1 MLFSLE
7 VLQFQCYNVTKML
20 SQVRYNKPGTTVKRG
35 YYMKKMFNHT
45 KKPVPEWEGFDEN
58 QYDWDEVD
66 MIEEGEEY
74 YAETEEGDSAYYAEN
89 EGEDSGEYWNDQEA
103 YADSEDTQYDGMYYA
118 ESGNPEDYVEEG
130 EDGYYEE
137 EYYEEEYYE
146 EGINKEE
153 YYEEGTY
160 EEEYYEEETY
170 EDEEDME
177 TVILPMSSAEETG
190 ETELGGRAALTPRT
204 RERKS
209 QRDHDSIGIMDRMI
223 LGTGVAVL
231 ILALVTV
238 GFYISSRIVDRQISS
253 FVSVGKQLD
262 GIDVIGEAGLLAV
275 ADAQLAKMAAA
286 DLLDREQEH
295 NQDDGYNESDYRRD
309 VTVTMEFVSI
319 QKDLKI
325 KFVNDN
331 TGKLVANVPFAVQVT
346 DPDGKS
352 FIWSD
357 DDMDGI
363 IYKKDITPGS
373 YKVVMEALTDE
384 KYSKYTL
391 STQSRTVDVKKNI
404 AYEKVDVANEIKSED
419 EVDASKEDTAKND
432 TVLESALQDTVAW
445 VESKIIDAVYVEVD
459 PSKIPK
465 PTTILAGSA
474 TARASGVG
482 RMVLTDGENTNPST
496 NTPGE
501 SEAPATTPEKP
512 TPTPEAPTPTPEV
525 PTPTPEGTEE
535 PTPTPTLTPSPT
547 PTPIAMTVELKPSS
561 VTTVVGGTVTS
572 QIEVENAPE
581 GKTPTYYIEGNNYVT
596 ASVSSDGK
604 ITIVGKAQGTTQIPV
619 TVKCEGSESVS
630 KMLTINVNPAK
641 TVTIE
646 KSAITFVGE
655 SLVLNVSATD
665 TITPSFRVTSSDAS
679 IATVPSSVKDNK
691 ITVNGLKVGTVTITV
706 ELVESNAV
714 TGVATCTVTVKEHP
728 KNDKV
733 TSLKDENNNQ
743 LYVLDNGTYRQA
755 VYADYYVSGTKFYLQ
770 TAPKYNGWQN
780 INGKVYYFTA
790 DGKYVTGE
798 QVIQGAKYNF
808 ASDGTLVTGSG
819 MLGIDVS
826 KHNTITDWNAIK
838 NSGVNFVII
847 RCGYR
852 GSSVGSLIEDPKFKT
867 YIQGATSAGIKVGIY
882 FFTQAM
888 DEREAVEEA
897 SMVLELVKNY
907 KISYPIFLDVESSG
921 GRADAI
927 DKATRTAVCK
937 AFCQTIQ
944 SKGYTAGIYANKSWL
959 ETKLDPSALSAYK
972 IWLAQYRSSPTY
984 TGRYDLWQYSSTGRI
999 NGITGDVDMD
1009 LSYLGY

>member
-1 MLFSLE
+1 
-7 VLQFQCYNVTKML
+7 
-20 SQVRYNKPGTTVKRG
+20 
-35 YYMKKMFNHT
+35 MKKMFNHT
-45 KKPVPEWEGFDEN
+45 KRPVSEWEDLAEN
-58 QYDWDEVD
+58 KHDWDEVD
-66 MIEEGEEY
+66 LINESGDYQEVAEEGEVSC
-74 YAETEEGDSAYYAEN
+74 YAEET
-89 EGEDSGEYWNDQEA
+89 GEDSEEYWNDQGT
-103 YADSEDTQYDGMYYA
+103 YADSEDVQDGGMYYA
-118 ESGNPEDYVEEG
+118 ESGSSEDYQEESNAEYNEEG
-130 EDGYYEE
+130 NYEEGYYEEGNYEE

-146 EGINKEE
+146 EEE
-153 YYEEGTY
+153 YDG
-160 EEEYYEEETY
+160 
-170 EDEEDME
+170 EEDME
-177 TVILPMSSAEETG
+177 AVVFPTEDTGMEEF
-190 ETELGGRAALTPRT
+190 GGRSAATSGT
-204 RERKS
+204 RGKKRR
-209 QRDHDSIGIMDRMI
+209 QGFAGMGMMDQMI

-238 GFYISSRIVDRQISS
+238 GFYISSRIIDRQISG
-253 FVSVGKQLD
+253 FVSVGNQLN

-275 ADAQLAKMAAA
+275 ADAQLAKMTAS
-286 DLLDREQEH
+286 DILDGNQQE
-295 NQDDGYNESDYRRD
+295 NQGDEGYNESEYRRD

-346 DPDGKS
+346 DPDNKS

-373 YKVVMEALTDE
+373 YKVVMVALTDE

-391 STQSRTVDVKKNI
+391 STLSRTVDVRKNI
-404 AYEKVDVANEIKSED
+404 AYEKVEVANEIKSED
-419 EVDASKEDTAKND
+419 EIDASQEDTAQND

-445 VESKIIDAVYVEVD
+445 VESKIIDGTYVEVNKT
-459 PSKIPK
+459 SIPK
-465 PTTILAGSA
+465 PTSILAGSTTST
-474 TARASGVG
+474 TARTSQTGSV
-482 RMVLTDGENTNPST
+482 VLTDEEGETGSVSGGNSGSV
-496 NTPGE
+496 PGGDNVSGGNSGSVSGGDNVSGGNSGSVSGGDNVSGGDSGGGSE
-501 SEAPATTPEKP
+501 SDTKNQIEVKLMPE
-512 TPTPEAPTPTPEV
+512 
-525 PTPTPEGTEE
+525 
-535 PTPTPTLTPSPT
+535 
-547 PTPIAMTVELKPSS
+547 TVI
-561 VTTVVGGTVTS
+561 TVVGGTVTS
-572 QIEVENAPE
+572 QVEVKNVPK
-581 GKTPTYYIEGNNYVT
+581 GKKPTYSVAAETNNFVT
-596 ASVSSDGK
+596 VTVDDDGK
-604 ITIVGKAQGTTQIPV
+604 ITVIGKEQGTTRIPI
-619 TVKCEGSESVS
+619 TVSCEGSEPVS
-630 KMLTINVNPAK
+630 TMLFVTVNPAK
-641 TVTIE
+641 TINLEE
-646 KSAITFVGE
+646 KGITFVGE
-655 SLVLNVSATD
+655 SLVLDVTVEDA
-665 TITPSFRVTSSDAS
+665 ITPVFRLKSSDVS
-679 IATVPSSVKDNK
+679 VATVPETVQGNK
-691 ITVNGLKVGTVTITV
+691 ITVKGLKEGTVTITV

-714 TGVATCTVTVKEHP
+714 TGMATCIVTVMEHP
-728 KNDKV
+728 KYDKV
-733 TSLKDENNNQ
+733 TKLKDENDNP
-743 LYVLDNGTYRQA
+743 LYIMENGKYREA
-755 VYADYYVSGTKFYLQ
+755 VYADYYVESNKFFLL
-770 TAPKYNGWQN
+770 TDPRYNGWQN
-780 INGKVYYFTA
+780 INGKIYYFTA

-867 YIQGATSAGIKVGIY
+867 YIQGATAAGIKVGIY

-897 SMVLELVKNY
+897 SMVLELVRNY

-927 DKATRTAVCK
+927 DKSTRTAVCK

-959 ETKLDPSALSAYK
+959 ETKLDPSSLSAYK

-984 TGRYDLWQYSSTGRI
+984 AGRYDLWQYSSTGRI

>member
-1 MLFSLE
+1 
-7 VLQFQCYNVTKML
+7 
-20 SQVRYNKPGTTVKRG
+20 
-35 YYMKKMFNHT
+35 MKKIFNHT
-45 KKPVPEWEGFDEN
+45 KRPIPEWEDLNEN
-58 QYDWDEVD
+58 KYDWDEVD
-66 MIEEGEEY
+66 LIEASEEY
-74 YAETEEGDSAYYAEN
+74 NEESE
-89 EGEDSGEYWNDQEA
+89 EEDSPY
-103 YADSEDTQYDGMYYA
+103 YSESVNQ
-118 ESGNPEDYVEEG
+118 EDYVEEN
-130 EDGYYEE
+130 EEGYYQG
-137 EYYEEEYYE
+137 EYF
-146 EGINKEE
+146 
-153 YYEEGTY
+153 EEGTY
-160 EEEYYEEETY
+160 EEEYYEEGTYEEGTGEEEYYEEGYYEEGTDEEEYYEEETY
-170 EDEEDME
+170 EGDTGEEEYYEEETYEGEEDLE
-177 TVILPMSSAEETG
+177 AVILPMSSA
-190 ETELGGRAALTPRT
+190 TEAGGARLDGRSAATART
-204 RERKS
+204 NGRKRRRGFAGMS
-209 QRDHDSIGIMDRMI
+209 IMDQMV

-238 GFYISSRIVDRQISS
+238 GFFISSKIVDRQISS
-253 FVSVGKQLD
+253 FVSVGNQLD

-286 DLLDREQEH
+286 GLVDADQQEY
-295 NQDDGYNESDYRRD
+295 QGDGYNESDYWRD
-309 VTVTMEFVSI
+309 VTVTMEFISI

-373 YKVVMEALTDE
+373 YKVAMESLTDE

-391 STQSRTVDVKKNI
+391 STLSRTVDVRKDI
-404 AYEKVDVANEIKSED
+404 AYEKVNVANEIKSED
-419 EVDASKEDTAKND
+419 EIDASKEDTAKND

-445 VESKIIDAVYVEVD
+445 VESKIIDATYIEVD

-465 PTTILAGSA
+465 PTSILAGSA
-474 TARASGVG
+474 TARTSGVG
-482 RMVLTDGENTNPST
+482 GIVLTDKNETVTGGDGDVSGGDSGGSSGGDPEDTSSPSPSATPPSTVTPEPSIKLNPST
-496 NTPGE
+496 VN
-501 SEAPATTPEKP
+501 
-512 TPTPEAPTPTPEV
+512 
-525 PTPTPEGTEE
+525 
-535 PTPTPTLTPSPT
+535 
-547 PTPIAMTVELKPSS
+547 
-561 VTTVVGGTVTS
+561 TVVGGIVYVH
-572 QIEVENAPE
+572 IEVENMPGVQYSLNGSASFSDE
-581 GKTPTYYIEGNNYVT
+581 IVT
-596 ASVSSDGK
+596 ATVDKDGM
-604 ITIVGKAQGTTQIPV
+604 ITITGKAAGTRQIKVMASGEDQV
-619 TVKCEGSESVS
+619 TKEATLNV
-630 KMLTINVNPAK
+630 TISPAK
-641 TVTIE
+641 TITLD
-646 KSAITFVGE
+646 KSGITFVGE
-655 SLVLNVSATD
+655 SLVLNATVAGAV
-665 TITPSFRVTSSDAS
+665 TTNFRVTSSDATV
-679 IATVPSSVKDNK
+679 ATVPASVQGTQ
-691 ITVNGLKVGTVTITV
+691 ITVSGLKIGTATITV

-714 TGVATCTVTVKEHP
+714 TGSATCTVTVLEHP

-733 TSLKDENNNQ
+733 TNLKDENNNL
-743 LYVLDNGTYRQA
+743 LYVLDNGTYRPA

-770 TAPKYNGWQN
+770 TEPKYNGWQN
-780 INGKVYYFTA
+780 INGKIYYFTA

-826 KHNTITDWNAIK
+826 KFNTITNWNSVK

-852 GSSVGSLIEDPKFKT
+852 GSSVGGLIEDPKFKSN
-867 YIQGATSAGIKVGIY
+867 IQGATAVGIKVGIY
-882 FFTQAM
+882 FFTQAL

-897 SMVLELVKNY
+897 SMALELVKNY

-921 GRADAI
+921 GRADSL

-944 SKGYTAGIYANKSWL
+944 NKGYTAGIYANKSWL